1 MNLTKRTIET
11 LACEGARASQIFYD
25 DRVQGFGVRVLAK
38 TGRKTYVL
46 RYRTRSGVERFYT
59 VGPANVLTP
68 DTARAE
74 ALRLLN
80 EVALGRDP
88 AGDLETLR
96 AEPTVAD
103 VAALWLD
110 YVKAHKKPNTLK
122 NYKACYKCHVAPV
135 FGSMRLSAVTESEVA
150 RLHAKMHEQ
159 KYQANRVV
167 VILTATWRWAM
178 KYGHMPRGPVP
189 FREIEAY
196 RFKPRRR
203 RMSVD
208 ELVAAWRALD
218 TFDGTELVNF
228 APLVK
233 LLLLT
238 GCRLSEWRDALW
250 SWVDLDAALLRLPD
264 SKTGEKDVQL
274 PPEAV
279 EILRALPK
287 TSVYVLPG
295 VNGGPM
301 GGVWRAWVAFRES
314 IGAPDL
320 RMHDLRRTVGS
331 MALEAGLNVREVAD
345 LLGHAN
351 TRSTEIYLSAVKER
365 EAGNARKVAG
375 EIVRLA
381 TGGAVKSAAVES
393 ITKRRAVST
402 K

>member
-1 MNLTKRTIET
+1 MTKRTIEA
-11 LACEGARASQIFYD
+11 LACRPGRVTETFYD
-25 DRVQGFGVRVLAK
+25 DRVSGFGVRVIAK
-38 TGRKTYVL
+38 SGRKTFVL
-46 RYRTRSGVERFYT
+46 RYRTRAGSERYYT
-59 VGPANVLTP
+59 LGPCDVLTP
-68 DTARAE
+68 DAASVE
-74 ALRLLN
+74 AMRLLA
-80 EVALGRDP
+80 EVARGGDP
-88 AGDLETLR
+88 AGELESLR
-96 AEPTVAD
+96 AEPTVETLATE
-103 VAALWLD
+103 WLA

-122 NYKACYKCHVAPV
+122 NYKACYKCHVAPA
-135 FGSMRLSAVTESEVA
+135 FGSMRVSEVTETAVA

-167 VILTATWRWAM
+167 VILTAMWRWGM
-178 KYGHMPRGPVP
+178 KYGHVAKGPIP

-295 VNGGPM
+295 MNGGPM
-301 GGVWRAWVAFRES
+301 GGAWRAWVAFRES

-381 TGGAVKSAAVES
+381 TGGAVGTGVVES
-393 ITKRRAVST
+393 ITNRRAVST